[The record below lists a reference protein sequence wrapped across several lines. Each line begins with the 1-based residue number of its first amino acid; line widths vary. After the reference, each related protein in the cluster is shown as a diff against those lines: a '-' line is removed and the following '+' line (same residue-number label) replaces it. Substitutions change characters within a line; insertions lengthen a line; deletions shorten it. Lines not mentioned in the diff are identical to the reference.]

1 MTYFKI
7 TNDQIRSNAYG
18 GKVSKI
24 DLVKLITLTDKL
36 ADENE
41 FCTFQFLFEDSKDN
55 SVLMLLAYQIYLH
68 SPGYSYLSTDDECRL
83 SQLDVV
89 CSAAEVNYKD
99 LKDDG
104 NSILHPDRC
113 FSLVKDNPADVTA
126 TLLMELCLGG
136 ARLENPVLILRPGDL
151 TSDVQDYM
159 RLFCRCRV
167 LTEDLVDQ
175 AVEESRK

>member
-7 TNDQIRSNAYG
+7 TEAQIRTNAYG

-24 DLVKLITLTDKL
+24 DLVKLITLVEKL
-36 ADENE
+36 ADDNE
-41 FCTFQFLFEDSKDN
+41 PCTFQFLFEGSKEN
-55 SVLMLLAYQIYLH
+55 SVLMTLAYQIYVH
-68 SPGYSYLSTDDECRL
+68 SPGYSYISTDDECRL
-83 SQLDVV
+83 SQLDVL
-89 CSAAEVNYKD
+89 CSAAEENYKT
-99 LKDDG
+99 LKGDE

-151 TSDVQDYM
+151 TPDVQDYM

-167 LTEDLVDQ
+167 LTEDLVSQ
-175 AVEESRK
+175 VVEESKQ